1 MTANFKKKYT
11 SMKLNLNAFALFF
24 SLIIVFFLNSIYANS
39 VNDRISD
46 REIDHYLIENSSD
59 SVDPVETTLSSLIEI
74 FEKKGYDIKKLIDD
88 PRFKIYDGISD
99 RFKKSAE
106 RRIEHIDDYKR
117 ILGFDAKKAKIFNF
131 IDENTQQLQIAEE
144 TYGISKYV
152 IAAIIGI
159 ESDFGRNIG
168 SFNPFNAYVSM
179 YVENYR
185 AEFAEAQLLELLEF
199 SKKNKIDILDLKSSY
214 AGAMSYAQFI
224 PYSLNKWF
232 VGSDIFDMDNN
243 IMSIGNYLAYF
254 MERTGTIEKSVFRYN
269 PSSLYTEAVLLLAG
283 EAEEMFTD
291 S

>member
-1 MTANFKKKYT
+1 MTANLKKEYT
-11 SMKLNLNAFALFF
+11 IMKFNVIAFALIFPLF
-24 SLIIVFFLNSIYANS
+24 IITAINSINANS
-39 VNDRISD
+39 VHNQISD
-46 REIDHYLIENSSD
+46 EQIDHLVFQSSGE
-59 SVDPVETTLSSLIEI
+59 SFDPVETSLSSLIEI
-74 FEKKGYDIKKLIDD
+74 FDKKGYDIKKLIED

-106 RRIEHIDDYKR
+106 RKIEHIDDYKR
-117 ILGFDAKKAKIFNF
+117 VLGFDTKKAKIFSF
-131 IDENTQQLQIAEE
+131 IDENSDQLQLAEE

-159 ESDFGRNIG
+159 ESDFGKNIG

-179 YVENYR
+179 YLENYR
-185 AEFAEAQLLELLEF
+185 ADFAEAQLVELLEF
-199 SKKNKIDILDLKSSY
+199 SKKNNIDILDLKSSY

-232 VGSDIFDMDNN
+232 VGSDIFNMDNN

-269 PSSLYTEAVLLLAG
+269 PSSLYTEAVLQLAG
-283 EAEEMFTD
+283 EAEKMFAD

>member
-1 MTANFKKKYT
+1 MTANLKKEYT
-11 SMKLNLNAFALFF
+11 IMKLNVNAFALFI
-24 SLIIVFFLNSIYANS
+24 SLFIISALNSINANS
-39 VNDRISD
+39 VHNQGSD
-46 REIDHYLIENSSD
+46 EEINHILSQSLSD
-59 SVDPVETTLSSLIEI
+59 SFDPVEISLSSLIEI
-74 FEKKGYDIKKLIDD
+74 FEKKGYDIKKLIED

-99 RFKKSAE
+99 KFKKSAE
-106 RRIEHIDDYKR
+106 RKIEHIDDYKR
-117 ILGFDAKKAKIFNF
+117 VLGFDAKKAKIFNF
-131 IDENTQQLQIAEE
+131 MDEHSDQLQIAEE

-159 ESDFGRNIG
+159 ESDFGKNIG

-179 YVENYR
+179 YIENYR
-185 AEFAEAQLLELLEF
+185 ADFAEAQLVELLEF
-199 SKKNKIDILDLKSSY
+199 SKKKNIDILDLKSSY

-269 PSSLYTEAVLLLAG
+269 PSSLYTEAVLQLAG
-283 EAEEMFTD
+283 EAEEMFAD

>member
-1 MTANFKKKYT
+1 
-11 SMKLNLNAFALFF
+11 MKLNVNAFALFF
-24 SLIIVFFLNSIYANS
+24 SLIIVFFLNSIHANS
-39 VNDRISD
+39 VINKISD
-46 REIDHYLIENSSD
+46 GKIDRYLIESSSD
-59 SVDPVETTLSSLIEI
+59 SVDPIETSLSSLIEI
-74 FEKKGYDIKKLIDD
+74 FEKKGYDIKKLIED

-106 RRIEHIDDYKR
+106 RKIEHIDDYKR
-117 ILGFDAKKAKIFNF
+117 VLGFDAKKAEIFNF
-131 IDENTQQLQIAEE
+131 IDENSDQLQNAEE
-144 TYGISKYV
+144 TYGISRYV

-159 ESDFGRNIG
+159 ESDFGKNIG

-185 AEFAEAQLLELLEF
+185 ADFAEAQLEELLEF
-199 SKKNKIDILDLKSSY
+199 SKKNNIDILDLKSSY

-269 PSSLYTEAVLLLAG
+269 PSSLYTEAVLQLAG
-283 EAEEMFTD
+283 EAEEMFAD

>member
-1 MTANFKKKYT
+1 MTANFKKEYT

-24 SLIIVFFLNSIYANS
+24 SLIIVFFLNSIHANS
-39 VNDRISD
+39 VNNRISD
-46 REIDHYLIENSSD
+46 REMDHYLIESSSD
-59 SVDPVETTLSSLIEI
+59 SVDPVETSLSSLIEI
-74 FEKKGYDIKKLIDD
+74 FEKKGYDIKKLIED

-106 RRIEHIDDYKR
+106 RKIEHIDDYKR
-117 ILGFDAKKAKIFNF
+117 VLGFDAKKAEIFNF
-131 IDENTQQLQIAEE
+131 IDENSDQLQNAEE

-159 ESDFGRNIG
+159 ESDFGKNIG

-185 AEFAEAQLLELLEF
+185 ADFAEAQLLELLEF

-269 PSSLYTEAVLLLAG
+269 PSSLYTEAVLQLAG

>member
-1 MTANFKKKYT
+1 MTANFKKEYT

-24 SLIIVFFLNSIYANS
+24 SLIIVFFLNSIHANS
-39 VNDRISD
+39 VNDRISNG
-46 REIDHYLIENSSD
+46 EIDRYLIYSSTD
-59 SVDPVETTLSSLIEI
+59 SVDPVETSLSSLIEI
-74 FEKKGYDIKKLIDD
+74 FEKKGYDIKKLIED

-106 RRIEHIDDYKR
+106 RKIEHIDDYKR
-117 ILGFDAKKAKIFNF
+117 VLGFDAKKAEIFNF
-131 IDENTQQLQIAEE
+131 IDENSDQLQNAEE

-159 ESDFGRNIG
+159 ESDFGKNIG

-185 AEFAEAQLLELLEF
+185 ADFAEAQLLELLEF

-269 PSSLYTEAVLLLAG
+269 PSSLYTEAVLQLAG

>member
-1 MTANFKKKYT
+1 
-11 SMKLNLNAFALFF
+11 MKLNLNAFALFF
-24 SLIIVFFLNSIYANS
+24 SLIIVFFLNSIHANS
-39 VNDRISD
+39 VNNRISD
-46 REIDHYLIENSSD
+46 REMDHYLIESSSD
-59 SVDPVETTLSSLIEI
+59 SVDPVETSLSSLIEI
-74 FEKKGYDIKKLIDD
+74 FEKKGYDIKKLIED

-106 RRIEHIDDYKR
+106 RKIEHIDDYKR
-117 ILGFDAKKAKIFNF
+117 VLGFDAKKAEIFNF
-131 IDENTQQLQIAEE
+131 IDENSDQLQNAEE

-159 ESDFGRNIG
+159 ESDFGKNIG

-185 AEFAEAQLLELLEF
+185 ADFAEAQLLELLEF

-269 PSSLYTEAVLLLAG
+269 PSSLYTEAVLQLAG